1 MKLRGVSKEPLSS
14 PKSFEFLLR
23 EMKSLSQTLS
33 GSQDRSMAQ
42 EKSILKIV
50 TCNFW
55 SQNVSLDVIRIDVQ
69 LRFINQSKPSM
80 WPKRKIKENDFY
92 PPKCLCLLDY
102 PLYKLRGLS
111 GVVFRACISSFL
123 TRKMIFPHIQEL
135 TMSNLDQM
143 RATQFIHKR
152 IERTSTVENELKSAC
167 AQRENGAQAPTCMM
181 CAYGV
186 E

>member
-23 EMKSLSQTLS
+23 EMKSFSQTLS

-80 WPKRKIKENDFY
+80 WQKANKGK
-92 PPKCLCLLDY
+92 
-102 PLYKLRGLS
+102 
-111 GVVFRACISSFL
+111 
-123 TRKMIFPHIQEL
+123 
-135 TMSNLDQM
+135 
-143 RATQFIHKR
+143 
-152 IERTSTVENELKSAC
+152 
-167 AQRENGAQAPTCMM
+167 
-181 CAYGV
+181 
-186 E
+186 

>member
-23 EMKSLSQTLS
+23 EMRSFSQSFS
-33 GSQDRSMAQ
+33 GSQDRLMAQ

-80 WPKRKIKENDFY
+80 WQKEN
-92 PPKCLCLLDY
+92 KG
-102 PLYKLRGLS
+102 K
-111 GVVFRACISSFL
+111 
-123 TRKMIFPHIQEL
+123 
-135 TMSNLDQM
+135 
-143 RATQFIHKR
+143 
-152 IERTSTVENELKSAC
+152 
-167 AQRENGAQAPTCMM
+167 
-181 CAYGV
+181 
-186 E
+186 